1 MKIWFIGKVYDLDA
15 TLKSDIEA
23 DIKARLHD
31 YTGCEMGVDIDD
43 TIAGQ
48 VDITIFRSVNK
59 PIEQGYILMEDKWLM
74 TGEGYNGMTLPYG
87 GYIPIVDGLEYKF
100 DAKDF
105 LDEYKQN
112 AHFFGASKIKSA
124 RVEEYSNRLTLR
136 LKI

>member
-1 MKIWFIGKVYDLDA
+1 MKIWIFGKVYDLDA
-15 TLKSDIEA
+15 TQKSDIEA

-31 YTGCEMGVDIDD
+31 YTGCDMGVEIDD

-48 VDITIFRSVNK
+48 VNITIFRTVNK
-59 PIEQGYILMEDKWLM
+59 PIEQGYILMEEEWLL

-87 GYIPIVDGLEYKF
+87 NNIPYFPGFEYKF

-105 LDEYKQN
+105 IGDYKKN
-112 AHFFGASKIKSA
+112 AHHFGASKIKSV

-136 LKI
+136 LRI